1 MGRPAEVGASQKTCP
16 ESCPLTFSLCE
27 DMGTKIHGLRMHVS
41 AEHDIMQDP
50 DLNPWQMLRGYQPFS
65 LCDWPGMISAVLF
78 FGGCNL
84 RCPTCHNAFLSWN
97 PDQTSCLDC
106 TETLG
111 RIARNRKWLDGL
123 VLSGGEVTILPRF
136 DVLLRDLLEAGL
148 PLKLDTNG
156 FRPEAVRKALEYDQ
170 VRIIAVDIKGP
181 WDMYPDLSGGY
192 AGPGQ
197 AEKCLGEIF
206 ELARSCPERFL
217 FRCTRVPALTDK
229 DIQTV
234 RSYLPKGIDLKVQ
247 AYMPPRIHQATF

>member
-1 MGRPAEVGASQKTCP
+1 MGIK
-16 ESCPLTFSLCE
+16 L
-27 DMGTKIHGLRMHVS
+27 HGLRMHVS
-41 AEHDIMQDP
+41 AELYIMLYP
-50 DLNPWQMLRGYQPFS
+50 DFNPWQMLMGYQPLS
-65 LCDWPGMISAVLF
+65 LCDWPGKISAVLF

-106 TETLG
+106 TETMG
-111 RIARNRKWLDGL
+111 SIARNRKWLDGL
-123 VLSGGEVTILPRF
+123 VLSGGEVTILPEF
-136 DVLLRDLLEAGL
+136 DALLQELLEVGL

-181 WDMYPDLSGGY
+181 WVMYPELSGGS
-192 AGPGQ
+192 ADPGQ
-197 AEKCLGEIF
+197 AEKCLGEV
-206 ELARSCPERFL
+206 LALAGTCPERFI

-234 RSYLPKGIDLKVQ
+234 RSYLPEGIDLKVQ
-247 AYMPPRIHQATF
+247 VYMPPRIHQATF